1 MQILIKFTSLAELN
15 RVKNANSWIRIQ
27 RKMYHL
33 NRVFRIRDIF
43 GNDSIDTTPFL
54 CQYCIFSGMWGVSFS
69 RDNAPSSIQRQ
80 VPVRYGNSVGDGT
93 LQYGKLL
100 LLWYVKLRYRQ
111 VRYWYVTLCTNW
123 NYILF
128 LSSEFCR
135 RLTTVGDFR
144 GTRILVLVPALWC
157 LKKVNDVVL
166 LDSWAA
172 FFLHMRTVWNI

>member
-33 NRVFRIRDIF
+33 NRVFRICDIF
-43 GNDSIDTTPFL
+43 GYESIDTTPFL

-93 LQYGKLL
+93 LQYGKLRSVN
-100 LLWYVKLRYRQ
+100 YVLYGTLSCVTVRYGTGTLRYVQ
-111 VRYWYVTLCTNW
+111 TGITFFFWVLNFVVGSQLLGTSEEPGFSCWYLLC
-123 NYILF
+123 
-128 LSSEFCR
+128 
-135 RLTTVGDFR
+135 G
-144 GTRILVLVPALWC
+144 A
-157 LKKVNDVVL
+157 
-166 LDSWAA
+166 
-172 FFLHMRTVWNI
+172 